1 VLPDWKAV
9 MKRLAEIKI
18 GLRTQFGFTTGKNA
32 LRPEDRHWLAYP
44 VTNHSVQPWGN
55 NARLPNTLRFKVRPT
70 ADGQLIGVIFHVPH
84 KPPGDFRPDATTLE
98 RIWTQVHAYLDTP
111 AQSLKRIPE

>member
-1 VLPDWKAV
+1 
-9 MKRLAEIKI
+9 
-18 GLRTQFGFTTGKNA
+18 